1 MLITSKDIAN
11 KARGNKQFMR
21 FLKETKL
28 FREYFR
34 NINLHGFSSFNV
46 SPPILDKQLI
56 AYAFNWNETKRPATW
71 EHISSIW
78 LHIALLKIPD
88 IRDLKL
94 ALKSAKESI
103 ENYED

>member
-1 MLITSKDIAN
+1 
-11 KARGNKQFMR
+11 MR

-56 AYAFNWNETKRPATW
+56 PYAFAWNETGKPAMW
-71 EHISSIW
+71 EDIALIW
-78 LHIALLKIPD
+78 LHLSLLKISD
-88 IRDLKL
+88 IRDLKQ
-94 ALKSAKESI
+94 ALKIAKESI
-103 ENYED
+103 ENYEG